1 MDSLGRVW
9 PAILGIFFSSCL
21 MKDIEWSA
29 NSKRKN
35 RAKSFSVGKVIYG
48 VDDRYDVLD
57 YPENKFQQLARSTAA
72 QIPRD
77 LLQKEEGVYYLKAK
91 KLSENG
97 VCQEEKFSDQPAP
110 ANCSGFLVGGDLLVT
125 AGHSMQSQE
134 DCSKDNWVFG
144 FKKKWDGHIATEFS
158 QENVYSCQKI
168 LVSKYDPIGKK
179 DYALIKLDRP
189 VLERKPLSF
198 RRKGKIDN
206 EAELVVIGHPSGLP
220 TKIADNA
227 RVRDNGEPLFS
238 MRT

>member
-9 PAILGIFFSSCL
+9 PAILAFFSSCL

-91 KLSENG
+91 NSLKMA
-97 VCQEEKFSDQPAP
+97 FA
-110 ANCSGFLVGGDLLVT
+110 
-125 AGHSMQSQE
+125 
-134 DCSKDNWVFG
+134 
-144 FKKKWDGHIATEFS
+144 KKKNFQIS
-158 QENVYSCQKI
+158 R
-168 LVSKYDPIGKK
+168 L
-179 DYALIKLDRP
+179 L
-189 VLERKPLSF
+189 
-198 RRKGKIDN
+198 
-206 EAELVVIGHPSGLP
+206 
-220 TKIADNA
+220 
-227 RVRDNGEPLFS
+227 
-238 MRT
+238 RTVQGF